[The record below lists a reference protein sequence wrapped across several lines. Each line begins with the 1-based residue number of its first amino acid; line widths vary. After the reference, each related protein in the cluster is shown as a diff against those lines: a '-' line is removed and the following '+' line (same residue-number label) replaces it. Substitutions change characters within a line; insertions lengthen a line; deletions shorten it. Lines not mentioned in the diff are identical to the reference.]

1 MVESKKPNQSVK
13 NEIFFP
19 ESLKISHRFQ
29 TLILL
34 RVGLQYRQKQKKS
47 LFSNPY
53 FLPHCRI
60 LQNYWDHSLTLTVE

>member
-1 MVESKKPNQSVK
+1 MVEFKKPIQIVK

-29 TLILL
+29 TLILH
-34 RVGLQYRQKQKKS
+34 RVGLHYRQKQKKS

-60 LQNYWDHSLTLTVE
+60 LQNYWDHSFTLTVE